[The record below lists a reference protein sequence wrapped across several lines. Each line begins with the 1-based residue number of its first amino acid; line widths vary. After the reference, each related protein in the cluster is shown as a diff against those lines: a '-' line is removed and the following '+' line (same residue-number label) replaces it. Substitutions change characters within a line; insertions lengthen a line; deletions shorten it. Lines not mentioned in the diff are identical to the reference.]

1 MFGTRAHR
9 PWSTGCS
16 SDRETR
22 IIYGF
27 AQTSVRRTP
36 RRPERTVLSILVW
49 PSRIR
54 TGRGSPVGLE
64 MIDAFARRGE
74 WAPWSSSMGAI
85 LLRQGRTLMVH
96 DLLLRGRT
104 GRARHLV

>member
-1 MFGTRAHR
+1 
-9 PWSTGCS
+9 
-16 SDRETR
+16 
-22 IIYGF
+22 
-27 AQTSVRRTP
+27 
-36 RRPERTVLSILVW
+36 
-49 PSRIR
+49 
-54 TGRGSPVGLE
+54 LE